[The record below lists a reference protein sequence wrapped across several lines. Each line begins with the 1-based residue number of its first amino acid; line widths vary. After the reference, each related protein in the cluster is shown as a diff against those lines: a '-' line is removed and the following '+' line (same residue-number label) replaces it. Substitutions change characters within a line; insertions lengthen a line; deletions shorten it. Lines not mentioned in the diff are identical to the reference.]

1 MTSRLLLIAMTVIAL
16 FITVAI
22 AVSLAQGHWLVL
34 VVPGVLVFGL
44 AREWRKSRRLAKA
57 RREAEKE

>member
-1 MTSRLLLIAMTVIAL
+1 MTSRLLVIAMTVI
-16 FITVAI
+16 
-22 AVSLAQGHWLVL
+22 LAQRHWLVL
-34 VVPGVLVFGL
+34 VVPGVLAFGF